1 LELERIKE
9 QAKQMEEERKE
20 ALQQQQIATDA
31 KIAQQLQ
38 EK

>member
-1 LELERIKE
+1 
-9 QAKQMEEERKE
+9 MEEERKA
-20 ALQQQQIATDA
+20 ALQEQQIATDA